1 MCTVLYVYTL
11 RIYTDMFQLILILLM
26 VQKSQTTT
34 WDWKKKK
41 VVNNGIFTT
50 NKNWLAGRISE
61 PSTVPLR
68 NQTWS
73 KCRVI
78 LRDFPLNNALFGL
91 VLLVEEIRL
100 ASWGW

>member
-34 WDWKKKK
+34 WDWKKKGHK
-41 VVNNGIFTT
+41 QRDIHYQQELVSRPDFWTIN
-50 NKNWLAGRISE
+50 
-61 PSTVPLR
+61 STLEES
-68 NQTWS
+68 NLIQMQGNFEG
-73 KCRVI
+73 
-78 LRDFPLNNALFGL
+78 FPLNNALFGL